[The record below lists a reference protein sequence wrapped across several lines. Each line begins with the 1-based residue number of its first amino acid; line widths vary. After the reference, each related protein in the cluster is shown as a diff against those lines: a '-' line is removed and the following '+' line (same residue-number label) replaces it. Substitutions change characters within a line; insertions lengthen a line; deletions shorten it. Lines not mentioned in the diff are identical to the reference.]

1 MLRRGAVLSTESY
14 VEIGV
19 EVKQVNSGG
28 IYLVVSIVAG
38 VK

>member
-1 MLRRGAVLSTESY
+1 MRRGAVLSTESY
-14 VEIGV
+14 VEIGA
-19 EVKQVNSGG
+19 EVKRVDSGG